1 MRPMESPLTTQEIAE
16 LIRANTESTFLT
28 MLGLPL
34 SALPERSEPAM
45 APNDGGVIAL
55 VGFAGEWSG
64 TGAVR
69 CGALLACTISSQ
81 MLMAE
86 YPSVNDE
93 VLDVMGEVANMIIG
107 NFKDDV
113 AYKLG
118 PLGLSIP
125 TVIYGKNFQAR
136 NASGL
141 SWTVVPFDCQ
151 GELFEVKISI
161 VRNRPLRSISQSV
174 DVTVGA
180 SDPA

>member
-1 MRPMESPLTTQEIAE
+1 
-16 LIRANTESTFLT
+16 
-28 MLGLPL
+28 
-34 SALPERSEPAM
+34 M

-69 CGALLACTISSQ
+69 CGARLACTISSQ

-161 VRNRPLRSISQSV
+161 VRNRQLRGVSQPV

-180 SDPA
+180 LDRS

>member
-1 MRPMESPLTTQEIAE
+1 MESPLTTQEIAE
-16 LIRANTESTFLT
+16 LIRANAASTFST

-34 SALPERSEPAM
+34 SALPERAEPAM

-64 TGAVR
+64 SGAVR
-69 CGALLACTISSQ
+69 CGASLACTISSQ
-81 MLMAE
+81 MLMAD

-161 VRNRPLRSISQSV
+161 VRNRPQRGVPQPV

-180 SDPA
+180 LDRA